1 MRIVI
6 VGGDVGPDGDVE
18 QTLTDMGLDWE
29 VQRIADPAAAL
40 QLPAEPAVDVFVSAM
55 SGGLHQ
61 GVALMAQLR
70 SRYPDAMRI
79 LLLDEGNDFVASE
92 ALEYA
97 HRLLHRPLDAS
108 ELIEAVESVVDLRE
122 LLDNE
127 ELKQAVGRAGSLPP
141 PPRLY
146 LDLIQLL
153 RDPEAGNDE
162 IAELLSQDPA
172 MVAKVLRL
180 CNSAYFSNG
189 RVITDIRVAVTRLG
203 QHALHRLVLATEAF
217 GVSGPPGIDREAMQ
231 DRALR
236 TSKLA
241 GRLLAGPSAELAATA
256 GLLAEVG
263 RLLPGVRGRDDPP
276 DAGGPHYAEAG
287 AYLLGMW
294 GLPMPIVEA
303 VARHHNPGSKRSG
316 NGFWVAG
323 AVHVASAL
331 VADAPVDEDYLRS
344 VGMLDKLPQWR
355 SMLEPAAVAA

>member
-1 MRIVI
+1 MHIVI
-6 VGGDVGPDGDVE
+6 VGGDVGPDGEFE
-18 QTLTDMGLDWE
+18 QTLADMGLDWDIC
-29 VQRIADPAAAL
+29 RIADPVAAL
-40 QLPAEPAVDVFVSAM
+40 ELQSDLAVDVFVSSL

-70 SRYPDAMRI
+70 SRYPEAMRI
-79 LLLDEGNDFVASE
+79 LLLDEGNNFVASE

-97 HRLLHRPLDAS
+97 HRLLHRPLDAC

-122 LLDNE
+122 LLDND
-127 ELKQAVGRAGSLPP
+127 ELKQAVGRAGSLAP

-153 RDPEAGNDE
+153 RDPEAGNGE

-172 MVAKVLRL
+172 IVAKVLRL

-189 RVITDIRVAVTRLG
+189 RVIADIRAAVTRLG
-203 QHALHRLVLATEAF
+203 QHALHRLVLATEAYGGSSMP
-217 GVSGPPGIDREAMQ
+217 GVDREAMQ

-241 GRLLAGPSAELAATA
+241 RRLLAGPSAELAATA

-263 RLLPGVRGRDDPP
+263 LLLPGVRGRDDP
-276 DAGGPHYAEAG
+276 DGAGGPHYAEAG

-303 VARHHNPGSKRSG
+303 VARHHNPGGQRSG
-316 NGFWVAG
+316 RGFWVAG

-344 VGMLDKLPQWR
+344 VGMIDKLPLWR
-355 SMLEPAAVAA
+355 SMLEPVAEAA

>member
-1 MRIVI
+1 MHIAI
-6 VGGDVGPDGDVE
+6 VGGDVESGGELE
-18 QTLTDMGLDWE
+18 QTLADMGLEWS
-29 VQRIADPAAAL
+29 VRWIADPAVAL
-40 QLPAEPAVDVFVSAM
+40 ELPTQPAIDVFVSSM
-55 SGGLHQ
+55 SGGLRQ

-97 HRLLHRPLDAS
+97 HRLLHRPLDAL

-122 LLDNE
+122 MLDND
-127 ELKQAVGRAGSLPP
+127 ELKQAIGRAGSLPP

-162 IAELLSQDPA
+162 IAELLSQDPVI
-172 MVAKVLRL
+172 VAKVLRL

-203 QHALHRLVLATEAF
+203 QHALHRLVLATEAYGGGSTP
-217 GVSGPPGIDREAMQ
+217 GVDREAMQ

-236 TSKLA
+236 TSRLA

-256 GLLAEVG
+256 GLLVEVG
-263 RLLPGVRGRDDPP
+263 RLLPGVRGRDDPA

-303 VARHHNPGSKRSG
+303 VARHHSPGGRRSG
-316 NGFWVAG
+316 SGFWVAG
-323 AVHVASAL
+323 AVHVAAAL

-344 VGMLDKLPQWR
+344 VGMIDKLPLWR
-355 SMLEPAAVAA
+355 SMLEPVAEAA

>member
-1 MRIVI
+1 MHIVI
-6 VGGDVGPDGDVE
+6 VGGDIGPDGEVE
-18 QTLTDMGLDWE
+18 QTLADMGLDWA
-29 VQRIADPAAAL
+29 VQRVADPAAAL
-40 QLPAEPAVDVFVSAM
+40 ELPAEPAVDVFVSAM

-70 SRYPDAMRI
+70 SRYPEAMRI
-79 LLLDEGNDFVASE
+79 LLLDEGNNFVASE

-97 HRLLHRPLDAS
+97 HRLLHRPLDAC

-122 LLDNE
+122 LLDND
-127 ELKQAVGRAGSLPP
+127 ELKQAIGRAGTLPP

-153 RDPEAGNDE
+153 RDPEAGNGE
-162 IAELLSQDPA
+162 IADLLSQDPA
-172 MVAKVLRL
+172 IVAKVLRL
-180 CNSAYFSNG
+180 CNSAYFANG

-217 GVSGPPGIDREAMQ
+217 GGTSTHGVDREAMQ

-236 TSKLA
+236 TSRLA

-263 RLLPGVRGRDDPP
+263 RLLPGVRGRDDPA
-276 DAGGPHYAEAG
+276 DGGGPHYAEAG

-294 GLPMPIVEA
+294 GLPMAIVEA
-303 VARHHNPGSKRSG
+303 VARHHDPGGRRSG
-316 NGFWVAG
+316 SGFWVAG

-344 VGMLDKLPQWR
+344 VGMLDKLPLWR
-355 SMLEPAAVAA
+355 SMLEPAAAAA